1 MIATAC
7 NRQITTSTK
16 KSTQNTKE
24 VSSEK
29 ETTNMQDLS
38 STLIVVLNNANEIE
52 NAKSLITNSGL
63 TWQSVVINKENF
75 KAALIKVPTDKKEF
89 WLNRLKSDNTF
100 YSVDENKKETLQ
112 NIVSISD
119 NTIVK
124 IRKTACRGYCPV
136 FTAFLLNDGTLVFNG
151 LKNTL
156 IEGKREVVIS
166 KLEVGEI
173 KKMFE
178 AVTVSS
184 LNQNFTNANL
194 MDVPSTFINYREHQI
209 EIQVWKNV
217 PSKLKNAY
225 DSFEKILKEQKMIK

>member
-16 KSTQNTKE
+16 KSTQNNKE

-52 NAKSLITNSGL
+52 NAKSLIKNSGL

-112 NIVSISD
+112 NIISISD

-156 IEGKREVVIS
+156 VEGKREVVIS
-166 KLEVGEI
+166 KLEVEEI

-178 AVTVSS
+178 AVTVSN
-184 LNQNFTNANL
+184 LKQNFTNVNL
-194 MDVPSTFINYREHQI
+194 MDVPTTFINYREYQI